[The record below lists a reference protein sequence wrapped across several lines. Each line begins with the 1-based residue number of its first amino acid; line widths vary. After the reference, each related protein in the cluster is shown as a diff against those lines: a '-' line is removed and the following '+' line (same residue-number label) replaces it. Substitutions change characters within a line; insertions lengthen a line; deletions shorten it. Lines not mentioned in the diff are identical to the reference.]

1 MNEDEQWD
9 GAETTGAVER
19 AAEAILDACYG
30 QELPE
35 APIDLARAALTAA
48 LTDKD
53 ATRDPAVDDLT
64 PGSLARRLWATALT
78 DGDGGLTPR
87 DARVLA
93 AAVRAHLLGG
103 AA

>member
-1 MNEDEQWD
+1 MSKKT
-9 GAETTGAVER
+9 ETTGAVEA
-19 AAEAILDACYG
+19 AAEAILEACYG

-35 APIDLARAALTAA
+35 APIDLACAALTAA
-48 LTDKD
+48 LADED
-53 ATRDPAVDDLT
+53 ISRSPYEDLA

-78 DGDGGLTPR
+78 DGDNGLTPR

>member
-19 AAEAILDACYG
+19 AAEAILEACYG

-35 APIDLARAALTAA
+35 APTDLARAALVAA
-48 LTDKD
+48 LDIEEM
-53 ATRDPAVDDLT
+53 ARVMAGMT
-64 PGSLARRLWATALT
+64 PDEDWPTNEAL
-78 DGDGGLTPR
+78 GGGLTGTR
-87 DARVLA
+87 DDEFRDGMLDQARTLQA
-93 AAVRAHLLGG
+93 ALLGG